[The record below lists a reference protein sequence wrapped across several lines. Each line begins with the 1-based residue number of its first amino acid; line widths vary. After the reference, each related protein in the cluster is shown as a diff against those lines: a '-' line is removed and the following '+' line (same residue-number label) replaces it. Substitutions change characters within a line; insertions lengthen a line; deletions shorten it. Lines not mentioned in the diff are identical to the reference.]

1 MVRRSIVL
9 AIVTGACVLAL
20 ACTVAPASASTPQ
33 DEQMKQAILV
43 LRGYIDRTGGYAW
56 WVFPKAAEVR
66 WGGGLDAPLW
76 PHDPWTG
83 GALSRGT
90 GRGQFTYWVSGD
102 RRTYRLTG
110 HLSSGKYVVTGGMP
124 GTIRLAYNHRSCEG
138 AALLQRYI
146 ELWALTNGGVYPL
159 GEEVHR
165 HGAVGEQPGMA
176 YWPSNPW
183 NHDPVTEGTRRGYF
197 QYVRAD
203 DGSGYTLTMH
213 LEWDKTMVLTN
224 AAALPAESSSPKGPA
239 DETGPTIGLLGRLVS
254 ALR

>member
-1 MVRRSIVL
+1 VVRRSIVL
-9 AIVTGACVLAL
+9 AIVTGVCLPAL
-20 ACTVAPASASTPQ
+20 AGATAPASAGTPQ

-56 WVFPKAAEVR
+56 WVFPKPAEVR
-66 WGGGLDAPLW
+66 RGGGLDAPLW
-76 PHDPWTG
+76 PRDPWTG
-83 GALSRGT
+83 GALSSGS
-90 GRGQFTYWVSGD
+90 GRGQFTYRVASD
-102 RRTYRLTG
+102 RRSYELTG
-110 HLSSGKYVVTGGMP
+110 YLSWGQYVVRGGMP
-124 GTIRLAYNHRSCEG
+124 GTIRIAYNHRTREG

-146 ELWALTNGGVYPL
+146 ELWALTNGGVYPI
-159 GEEVHR
+159 GDEIRR

-183 NHDPVTEGTRRGYF
+183 THDPMTQGTRRGHF

-213 LEWDKTMVLTN
+213 LEWGRTMVLTDP
-224 AAALPAESSSPKGPA
+224 ATLPAAGSSLKGPA
-239 DETGPTIGLLGRLVS
+239 DETGPTIGLFGSLVA